1 VSDGGIRFPGMIEQ
15 QGARAGG
22 REGGR
27 KRHEFLSDFPP
38 SRLTALAAIAA
49 LVACSGPK
57 SSTVRLPS
65 GSPERRGIE
74 PPVVINP
81 DPGVEYPEALFEQG
95 IEGKVVLRL
104 FVDSAGRLV
113 RDSTRIAESSGYPAL
128 DSAALRAAPG
138 FRFAPA
144 RDNDTPVSAAFLQPV
159 QFRHPPRG
167 GTTP

>member
-1 VSDGGIRFPGMIEQ
+1 MARDGK
-15 QGARAGG
+15 AGG

-27 KRHEFLSDFPP
+27 SEGGVLPAFP
-38 SRLTALAAIAA
+38 R
-49 LVACSGPK
+49 
-57 SSTVRLPS
+57 PS
-65 GSPERRGIE
+65 GSPSGPSRPSALLVLALMTGCSSPKTATVKLPSGTPDRTGLE

-81 DPGVEYPEALFEQG
+81 DPGVQYPQALFEQG

-104 FVDSAGRLV
+104 FVDSTGHLV
-113 RDSTRIAESSGYPAL
+113 RDSIRIAESSGYPAL
-128 DSAALRAAPG
+128 DSAALQAAPG

-144 RDNDTPVSAAFLQPV
+144 RDNDVPVSVSFLQPV

>member
-1 VSDGGIRFPGMIEQ
+1 MLRISKGG
-15 QGARAGG
+15 RALKDSLAVAGR

-27 KRHEFLSDFPP
+27 SRSGLLPAFPAF
-38 SRLTALAAIAA
+38 RLAALAMMAA
-49 LVACSGPK
+49 CTGPK

-74 PPVVINP
+74 PPVVTNP
-81 DPGVEYPEALFEQG
+81 DPGVEYPQALYEQG

-113 RDSTRIAESSGYPAL
+113 HDSTRIAESSGYPAL

-144 RDNDTPVSAAFLQPV
+144 RDNDVPVSAAFLQPV

-167 GTTP
+167 GMTP

>member
-1 VSDGGIRFPGMIEQ
+1 VKAGHVSFGDMMQILKGGRT
-15 QGARAGG
+15 GG
-22 REGGR
+22 RER
-27 KRHEFLSDFPP
+27 SSESPPAFPP
-38 SRLTALAAIAA
+38 CRLPALAALALMAA
-49 LVACSGPK
+49 CTGPK

-65 GSPERRGIE
+65 GSPERRGLE

-81 DPGVEYPEALFEQG
+81 DPGVEYPQALYEQG

-104 FVDSAGRLV
+104 FVDSAGALV

-144 RDNDTPVSAAFLQPV
+144 RDNDVPVSAAFLQPV

-167 GTTP
+167 GMTP

>member
-1 VSDGGIRFPGMIEQ
+1 VSGGRRISFQRMMGK
-15 QGARAGG
+15 RAGG
-22 REGGR
+22 RGVSGGR
-27 KRHEFLSDFPP
+27 RQPL
-38 SRLTALAAIAA
+38 LTSASTAAFAVSAL
-49 LVACSGPK
+49 LACTGPK
-57 SSTVRLPS
+57 SSTVRLPA
-65 GSPERRGIE
+65 GAPERRGLE

-81 DPGVEYPEALFEQG
+81 DPGVEYPSALYEQG

-144 RDNDTPVSAAFLQPV
+144 RDNDVPVSAAFLQPV